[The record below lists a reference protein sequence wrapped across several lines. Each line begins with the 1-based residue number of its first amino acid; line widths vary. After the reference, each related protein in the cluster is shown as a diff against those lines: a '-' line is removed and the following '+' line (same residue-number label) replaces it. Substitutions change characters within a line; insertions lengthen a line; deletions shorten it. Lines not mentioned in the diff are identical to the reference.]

1 MENDSDVT
9 VDSSSTTATDAT
21 NGSEAV
27 TNSEVQTEQT
37 VPYSRFQEVNDN
49 LKEERTKREE
59 LSQQFESFQS
69 KFTPK
74 SEDNVEIDPET
85 QKILDHYAKQ
95 NGFVSKAE
103 LEKVQN
109 EAATKIQV
117 QTDIQELKSQFKD
130 FDYSKVAGY
139 AKENNMSLN
148 SKADLRA
155 VYRDMNTD
163 SIIDNAKKQAIAE
176 FQKSGR
182 TTGETSST
190 STQQAS
196 SQQAPTTKSRIQM
209 AREKL
214 GI

>member
-9 VDSSSTTATDAT
+9 VDSSSTSEEVQP

-27 TNSEVQTEQT
+27 TNTGSTTEQT

-74 SEDNVEIDPET
+74 SDDNVEIDPET

-109 EAATKIQV
+109 EAAVKIQV
-117 QTDIQELKSQFKD
+117 QTDIQELKGQFKD
-130 FDYSKVAGY
+130 FDYSKVADY
-139 AKENNMSLN
+139 AKENGMSLN

-163 SIIDNAKKQAIAE
+163 SIIDNAKKQAIAD

-182 TTGETSST
+182 TTGETGST
-190 STQQAS
+190 STQQAQTQS
-196 SQQAPTTKSRIQM
+196 APTTKSRIAA
-209 AREKL
+209 AREKF